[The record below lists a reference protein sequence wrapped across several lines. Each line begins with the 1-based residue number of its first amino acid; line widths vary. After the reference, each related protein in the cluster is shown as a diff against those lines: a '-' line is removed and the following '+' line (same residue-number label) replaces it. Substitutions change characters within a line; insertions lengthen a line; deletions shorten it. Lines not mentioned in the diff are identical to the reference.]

1 MSSECAIQ
9 GPRGVHGTKAAA
21 VALVS
26 ACLFKEKPEE
36 QKSGTP
42 LLAGGAAVLWG
53 LGPPAQSLSAAPGW
67 CASSQGGR

>member
-9 GPRGVHGTKAAA
+9 GPREVHGTKAAA
-21 VALVS
+21 VALVL

-42 LLAGGAAVLWG
+42 LLAGGAVVL
-53 LGPPAQSLSAAPGW
+53 
-67 CASSQGGR
+67 